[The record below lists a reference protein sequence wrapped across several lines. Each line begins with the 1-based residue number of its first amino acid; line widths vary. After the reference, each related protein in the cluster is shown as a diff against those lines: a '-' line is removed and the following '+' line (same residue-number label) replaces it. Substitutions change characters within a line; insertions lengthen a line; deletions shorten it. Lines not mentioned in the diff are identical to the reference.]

1 MKKYTYVGKTEEEAL
16 ELGLDELGLTK
27 DDVLYSKKE
36 EQKGGLFKS
45 KKVEIEIVKRS
56 DINDFIKEKL
66 IKITTDMGFEINAE
80 SKESDGILNITLF
93 SDKNNLLIGR
103 DGKNMHA
110 LSTIMKQ
117 ILFNELGVYYK
128 FNLDIGEYKL
138 KKQKNLKRLAY
149 KLAKEVGRTK
159 VDAKM
164 DPMNSYER
172 RIVHNALND
181 NRYVYTESFGEE
193 PNRYV
198 VIKPR
203 ND

>member
-1 MKKYTYVGKTEEEAL
+1 MEKYTYVGKTEEEAL
-16 ELGLDELGLTK
+16 DLGLDELGLTK
-27 DDVLYSKKE
+27 EDVLYNIK

-45 KKVEIEIVKRS
+45 KKIEVEIIKKS
-56 DINDFIKEKL
+56 DINEFIKDYLVKL
-66 IKITTDMGFEINAE
+66 TTDMGFEVNAE
-80 SKESDGILNITLF
+80 SKDNDGILNITLF

-110 LSTIMKQ
+110 LTTIMKQ
-117 ILFNELGVYYK
+117 VLFNELGTYYK
-128 FNLDIGEYKL
+128 FDLDIGEYKL
-138 KKQKNLKRLAY
+138 KKKNNLERLAY
-149 KLAKEVGRTK
+149 KLAKEVGKTK

-172 RIVHNALND
+172 RIIHNALND

>member
-1 MKKYTYVGKTEEEAL
+1 MEKYTYVGKTEEEAL
-16 ELGLDELGLTK
+16 DLGLDELGLTK
-27 DDVLYSKKE
+27 DDVLYNVK

-45 KKVEIEIVKRS
+45 KKIEVEIIKKS
-56 DINDFIKEKL
+56 DINEFIKEYL
-66 IKITTDMGFEINAE
+66 VKITTDMGFEVNVE
-80 SKESDGILNITLF
+80 SKDNDGILNITLF

-110 LSTIMKQ
+110 LTTIMKQ
-117 ILFNELGVYYK
+117 VLFNELGTYYK
-128 FNLDIGEYKL
+128 FDLDIGEYKL
-138 KKQKNLKRLAY
+138 KKKNNLERLAY
-149 KLAKEVGRTK
+149 KLAKEVGKTK

-172 RIVHNALND
+172 RIIHNALND
-181 NRYVYTESFGEE
+181 HRYVYTESFGEE

>member
-1 MKKYTYVGKTEEEAL
+1 MEKYTYVGKTEEEAL
-16 ELGLDELGLTK
+16 DLGLDELGLTK
-27 DDVLYSKKE
+27 DDVLYSVK

-45 KKVEIEIVKRS
+45 KKIEVEIIKKS
-56 DINDFIKEKL
+56 DINEFIKEYL
-66 IKITTDMGFEINAE
+66 VKITTDMGFEVNVE
-80 SKESDGILNITLF
+80 SKDNDGILNITLF

-110 LSTIMKQ
+110 LTTIMKQ
-117 ILFNELGVYYK
+117 VLFNELGTYYK
-128 FNLDIGEYKL
+128 FDLDIGEYKL
-138 KKQKNLKRLAY
+138 KKKNNLERLAY
-149 KLAKEVGRTK
+149 KLAKEVGKTK

-172 RIVHNALND
+172 RIIHNALND

>member
-1 MKKYTYVGKTEEEAL
+1 MEKYTYVGKTEEEAL
-16 ELGLDELGLTK
+16 DLGLDELGLTK
-27 DDVLYSKKE
+27 DDVLYNVK

-45 KKVEIEIVKRS
+45 KKIEVEIIKKS
-56 DINDFIKEKL
+56 DINEFIKEYL
-66 IKITTDMGFEINAE
+66 VKITTDMGFDVNVE
-80 SKESDGILNITLF
+80 SKDNDGILNITLF

-110 LSTIMKQ
+110 LTTIMKQ
-117 ILFNELGVYYK
+117 VLFNELGTYYK
-128 FNLDIGEYKL
+128 FDLDIGEYKL
-138 KKQKNLKRLAY
+138 KRKNNLERLAY
-149 KLAKEVGRTK
+149 KLAKEVGKTK

-172 RIVHNALND
+172 RIIHNALND

>member
-1 MKKYTYVGKTEEEAL
+1 MEKYTYVGKTEEEAL
-16 ELGLDELGLTK
+16 DLGLDELGLTK
-27 DDVLYSKKE
+27 DDVLYNIK

-45 KKVEIEIVKRS
+45 KKVEVEIIKKS
-56 DINDFIKEKL
+56 DINEFIKDYL
-66 IKITTDMGFEINAE
+66 VKITTDMGFDVNVE
-80 SKESDGILNITLF
+80 SKDNDGILNITLF

-110 LSTIMKQ
+110 LTTIMKQ
-117 ILFNELGVYYK
+117 VLFNELGTYYK
-128 FNLDIGEYKL
+128 FDLDIGEYKL
-138 KKQKNLKRLAY
+138 KKKNNLERLAY
-149 KLAKEVGRTK
+149 KLAKEVGKTK

-172 RIVHNALND
+172 RIIHNALND